1 MNLNTITA
9 NISVHLTCSN
19 EIRFDLILNNNLFTC
34 LFFYIQCLLYF
45 EYVFETIV

>member
-9 NISVHLTCSN
+9 NISVHLTCSS

-34 LFFYIQCLLYF
+34 SIFSIRPAWT
-45 EYVFETIV
+45 TIKKFI